1 MSNIAPISGVG
12 KNAKRTDRGMVQK
25 IQRNAKIQNASGG
38 AYGQRAEMQSI
49 ASGAATGP
57 TGSAASAQMPMPQGN
72 PLAASV
78 PSVGAFA
85 PGQEDVPLSEGS
97 PYGPGAGA
105 EVLQTPADSI
115 DQGAILARAMYS
127 MNPTPQLR
135 RIVEAYNEMGI

>member
-49 ASGAATGP
+49 ASGAATG
-57 TGSAASAQMPMPQGN
+57 TTASAVSAQLPQGN
-72 PLAASV
+72 SLAASV
-78 PSVGAFA
+78 QSIGAFA
-85 PGQEDVPLSEGS
+85 PGQQDVPLSEGS

-115 DQGAILARAMYS
+115 DQGGILARAMYA